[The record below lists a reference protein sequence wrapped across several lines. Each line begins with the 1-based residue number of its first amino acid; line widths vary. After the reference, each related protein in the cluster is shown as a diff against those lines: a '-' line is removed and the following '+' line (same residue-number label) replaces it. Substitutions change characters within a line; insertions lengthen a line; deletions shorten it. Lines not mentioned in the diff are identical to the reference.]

1 MTTGVSTCLLNEPAR
16 NMKKINLSQSKDLFK
31 RALKSISGGVNSPVR
46 SFKNVGGEPI
56 FFDHAKGCHLYDV
69 DGNRFIDYV
78 GSWGPMILGHS
89 ADVTQKSILTQ
100 LKKATSFG
108 APTLIEIELAEKII
122 ELVPSIE
129 KVRMMNSGTEATM
142 TAIRLAR
149 GFTGRDIVVKF
160 EGCYHG
166 HADVLLAKAGSGVL
180 TLGIPDTPGIPES
193 VTRNTIV
200 LPFNDIEAVKETF
213 SNHANQIAA
222 VIVEPV
228 AGNMGCIPPAP
239 GYLET
244 LREITERNGSLL
256 IFDEVMTGFRL
267 SKGGAQEVYRI
278 KPDLTALGKIIGGGL
293 PVGALGGSSQI
304 MEHLAP
310 LGPVYQ
316 AGTLSGNPLAMSAGF
331 SVLSQLEDKMY
342 QDLKETTENFCLG
355 LREIF
360 ETYSCKVSIN
370 YVCGMFSIFFGVDS
384 AANFDEVNNSDTEKY
399 SRFFYSMLN
408 RGVYLAPSPYEL
420 AFLSTAHTQEILSE
434 TLKAVE
440 DTLKNQEL

>member
-1 MTTGVSTCLLNEPAR
+1 MTTGVSTCLLNEPAKK
-16 NMKKINLSQSKDLFK
+16 MKKINLSQSKDLFK

-89 ADVTQKSILTQ
+89 ANVTQKSILTQ
-100 LKKATSFG
+100 LEKATSFG

-149 GFTGRDIVVKF
+149 GFTGRDIVIKF

-244 LREITERNGSLL
+244 LREITEQDGSLL

-316 AGTLSGNPLAMSAGF
+316 AGTLSGNPLAMSAGY
-331 SVLSQLEDKMY
+331 SVLNQLEDKMY

-408 RGVYLAPSPYEL
+408 RGIYLAPSPYEL

-440 DTLKNQEL
+440 DILKNQEL

>member
-1 MTTGVSTCLLNEPAR
+1 MTTGVSTCLLNEPAKK
-16 NMKKINLSQSKDLFK
+16 MKKINLSQSKDLFK

-89 ADVTQKSILTQ
+89 ANVTQKSILTQ
-100 LKKATSFG
+100 LEKATSFG

-213 SNHANQIAA
+213 SNHADQIAA

-244 LREITERNGSLL
+244 LREITERDGSLL

-316 AGTLSGNPLAMSAGF
+316 AGTLSGNPLAMSAGY
-331 SVLSQLEDKMY
+331 SVLNQLEDKMY

-384 AANFDEVNNSDTEKY
+384 AANFYEVNNSDTEKY

-440 DTLKNQEL
+440 DILKNQEL

>member
-1 MTTGVSTCLLNEPAR
+1 MTTGVTTCLLNEPAKK
-16 NMKKINLSQSKDLFK
+16 MKKINLSQSKDLFK

-89 ADVTQKSILTQ
+89 ANVTQKSILTQ
-100 LKKATSFG
+100 LEKATSFG

-149 GFTGRDIVVKF
+149 GFTGRDIVIKF

-193 VTRNTIV
+193 VTSNTIV

-213 SNHANQIAA
+213 SSHANQIAA

-244 LREITERNGSLL
+244 LREITEQDGSLL

-316 AGTLSGNPLAMSAGF
+316 AGTLSGNPLAMSAGL
-331 SVLSQLEDKMY
+331 SVLNQLEDKMY
-342 QDLKETTENFCLG
+342 QDLKESTENFCLG

-408 RGVYLAPSPYEL
+408 RGIYLAPSPYEL

-440 DTLKNQEL
+440 DILKNQEL

>member
-1 MTTGVSTCLLNEPAR
+1 MTTGVSTCLLNEPAKK
-16 NMKKINLSQSKDLFK
+16 MKKINLSQSKDLFK

-89 ADVTQKSILTQ
+89 ADVTQKNILAQ
-100 LKKATSFG
+100 LEKATSFG

-149 GFTGRDIVVKF
+149 GFTGRDIVIKF

-193 VTRNTIV
+193 VTSNTIV

-213 SNHANQIAA
+213 SSHANQIAA

-244 LREITERNGSLL
+244 LREITEQDGSLL

-316 AGTLSGNPLAMSAGF
+316 AGTLSGNPLAMSAGL
-331 SVLSQLEDKMY
+331 SVLNQLEDKMY
-342 QDLKETTENFCLG
+342 QDLKESTENFCLG

-408 RGVYLAPSPYEL
+408 RGIYLAPSPYEL

>member
-1 MTTGVSTCLLNEPAR
+1 M
-16 NMKKINLSQSKDLFK
+16 
-31 RALKSISGGVNSPVR
+31 
-46 SFKNVGGEPI
+46 
-56 FFDHAKGCHLYDV
+56 
-69 DGNRFIDYV
+69 
-78 GSWGPMILGHS
+78 
-89 ADVTQKSILTQ
+89 
-100 LKKATSFG
+100 
-108 APTLIEIELAEKII
+108 
-122 ELVPSIE
+122 PSIE

-193 VTRNTIV
+193 VTSNTIV
-200 LPFNDIEAVKETF
+200 LPFNDIEAVKETI
-213 SNHANQIAA
+213 SSHAKQIAA

-244 LREITERNGSLL
+244 LREITEQDGSLL

-293 PVGALGGSSQI
+293 PVGAVGGSNQI

-316 AGTLSGNPLAMSAGF
+316 AGTLSGNPLAMSAGL
-331 SVLSQLEDKMY
+331 SVLNQLEDKMY
-342 QDLKETTENFCLG
+342 QDLKESTENFCLG

-384 AANFDEVNNSDTEKY
+384 AVNFDEVNNSDTEKY

-408 RGVYLAPSPYEL
+408 RGIYLAPSPYEL

-440 DTLKNQEL
+440 DILKNQEL